1 MNNRR
6 NRGFVLMAIFSV
18 VIVIYLVRLFF
29 LQVMSEE
36 YALKAEAR
44 DLNEETIY
52 PSRGII
58 YDRND
63 NIYVKNSPIFE
74 VQFIPNEITI
84 PDTTILEKYLG
95 LTRKQIRDR
104 IRKYGDI
111 ARYQWQPLETQ
122 LSKEAYSRFSEQM
135 WQFEGI
141 KIVARLAREYNYP
154 AGANFLGYI
163 NEVDSNEIKRF
174 MAEGDTSDYRYN
186 SGDLIGKVGIERQY
200 EKLLRGK
207 KGKEVILRDVFK
219 RPMGAYA
226 NGAYDEPPVSGKD
239 IKLGIDA
246 NLQTFGEQLMRNK
259 RGSIVAI
266 EPSTGQILAFVSAP
280 CFDPGMLTGRDLGK
294 NYALLKGDPNL
305 PLVNRPL
312 SAQYPPG
319 SIFKILQ
326 ALAAMS
332 EKVIDVNTHFSCG
345 GAWFRNKGKP
355 ACHGAHGSCS
365 LHNGIKHSCNSF
377 FAEVYYAFLNDR
389 KQFKDIHEAYQRWYD
404 TMAEYGIGRQLG
416 IDIPGE
422 KRGLLPKKE
431 FYDKAYGKNSWGALT
446 IYSNS
451 IGQGEILMTPLQ
463 MANTAALIGNR
474 GFYYAPHFLT
484 AIKDPDGSWI
494 PEPYEKHEVPGTPDM
509 YNIVVDA
516 MEDVVVSGTAR
527 RARID
532 SITVCGK
539 TGTVENPAGEDHS
552 VFMAFAPKENPKI
565 AIAAIVENSGFGG
578 TWSAPICS
586 LMIEMYLNGYIS
598 NQRKLQRILEAEFL
612 KTIAEAGGGNE

>member
-1 MNNRR
+1 MNQVS
-6 NRGFVLMAIFSV
+6 NRGPILLAIFSV
-18 VIVIYLVRLFF
+18 VIVVYLIRLFF

-84 PDTTILEKYLG
+84 PDTTVLETYLG
-95 LTRKQIRDR
+95 LTREQIRKR
-104 IRKYGDI
+104 IKKYDDI
-111 ARYQWQPLETQ
+111 ARYQWQPLATQ

-163 NEVDSNEIKRF
+163 NQVDSNEIKRF
-174 MAEGDTSDYRYN
+174 IAEGDTVNYRYN
-186 SGDLIGKVGIERQY
+186 SGDLIGKLGIERQY

-219 RPMGAYA
+219 RPMGSYA
-226 NGAYDEPPVSGKD
+226 NGAYDEPPVSGRD

-266 EPSTGQILAFVSAP
+266 EPASGEILAFVSAP
-280 CFDPGMLTGRDLGK
+280 CFDPGLLTGRDLGK
-294 NYALLKGDPNL
+294 NYAMLESDPNL
-305 PLVNRPL
+305 PLINRPL

-332 EKVIDVNTHFSCG
+332 NEVIHENTHFSCG
-345 GAWFRNKGKP
+345 GSWFRNKGKP
-355 ACHGAHGSCS
+355 ACHGAHGACS

-377 FAEVYYAFLNDR
+377 FAEVYYSFLNDR
-389 KQFKDIHEAYQRWYD
+389 RFSDIHDAYQLWYE
-404 TMAEYGIGRQLG
+404 TMSDYGIGRQLG

-422 KRGLLPKKE
+422 KSGLLPKKE
-431 FYDKAYGKNSWGALT
+431 FYDEAYGKKSWGALT

-474 GFYYAPHFLT
+474 GYYYAPHFLT
-484 AIKDPDGSWI
+484 AIKGPRDQWRS
-494 PEPYEKHEVPGTPDM
+494 EPYTLHKVPGTAAM
-509 YNIVVDA
+509 YNLVVDA

-527 RARID
+527 RARVD

-552 VFMAFAPKENPKI
+552 VFMAFAPKDKPRI

-578 TWSAPICS
+578 TWAAPICS
-586 LMIEMYLNGYIS
+586 LMIEMYLRGYIG
-598 NQRKLQRILEAEFL
+598 NPRKLQRILEAEFL
-612 KTIAEAGGGNE
+612 KSIAEAGGGNE